1 MEGEQ
6 QSPGVCDIVLMTWQ
20 DGRTW
25 GGRRRS
31 DELHPIV
38 HVVKVSE
45 VLQFETT
52 YERESF
58 NSFVAKQVYG
68 MFKESLFQKKM
79 FDRNFCLGQ
88 GPSPI
93 HMKVERR
100 VSPEAFV
107 KKQYRI
113 FSIFDLESLRT
124 LAPSLWNIWIFCTQ
138 QAAVSQTMNLIQ
150 VLLLHTPDNHMWWPV
165 DQNCLCF
172 LSSWWWWQ
180 CSVPNSSPTL

>member
-6 QSPGVCDIVLMTWQ
+6 QSPGVCDILLMTWQ

-25 GGRRRS
+25 GGRRGS
-31 DELHPIV
+31 DELHPIFC
-38 HVVKVSE
+38 VVKVSD
-45 VLQFETT
+45 VLYFEATHERKSIQQFCCKAGLWYVQRGFIPE
-52 YERESF
+52 
-58 NSFVAKQVYG
+58 
-68 MFKESLFQKKM
+68 KM
-79 FDRNFCLGQ
+79 FDRNFCRGQ

-100 VSPEAFV
+100 ISPEAFI

-150 VLLLHTPDNHMWWPV
+150 VLLLHTPDKHMWWPV

-172 LSSWWWWQ
+172 LSSCWWQQ
-180 CSVPNSSPTL
+180 CSVPNSSPTF